1 MILGNMKYD
10 FNGRKRKHRKPKGE
24 VCVKYV
30 PPKFQEYKPKS
41 SYASE
46 RAAEIKRYQSVSLTP
61 AKAGGDRRDSP
72 RYTGDYVIG
81 IATLH
86 KSNAV
91 PVTNKKYA
99 AEISD
104 MIS

>member
-1 MILGNMKYD
+1 
-10 FNGRKRKHRKPKGE
+10 
-24 VCVKYV
+24 
-30 PPKFQEYKPKS
+30 
-41 SYASE
+41 
-46 RAAEIKRYQSVSLTP
+46 VSLTP